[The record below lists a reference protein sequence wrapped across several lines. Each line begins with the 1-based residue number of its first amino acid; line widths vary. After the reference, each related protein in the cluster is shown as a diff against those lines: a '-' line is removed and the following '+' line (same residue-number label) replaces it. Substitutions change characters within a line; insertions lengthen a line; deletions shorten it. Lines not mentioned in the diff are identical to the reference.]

1 MERNKGKRR
10 GGKRWVEKEIMGKKR
25 NRNKRR
31 KEGRGRRGE

>member
-10 GGKRWVEKEIMGKKR
+10 GRERWVRKEIMGKKR

-31 KEGRGRRGE
+31 KEGRRRGE

>member
-10 GGKRWVEKEIMGKKR
+10 RGKRWVRKEIMGKKG

-31 KEGRGRRGE
+31 KEGRRGE